1 MRLFHRLIP
10 ALAIA
15 WVNSCLSCALHD
27 SRSDFTYHLNLPD
40 DQCRTIS
47 YISGLIIPIQ
57 LSYPQGQAVG
67 SGWKGEI
74 IDVRLY
80 YVTERYDFNALIDST
95 RYHRSDRDYDVYNI
109 ANEDNY
115 IFNGSDQ
122 SRVIVRK
129 RGYTWLAHRMQNG
142 VLIMYQYD
150 ERFSNFKE
158 IDEFVRVFVER
169 ILIHKD

>member
-1 MRLFHRLIP
+1 MISRLPLFLLTLICSQ
-10 ALAIA
+10 ASLG
-15 WVNSCLSCALHD
+15 CALHD
-27 SRSDFTYHLNLPD
+27 SRSEAIYRLNLTD
-40 DQCRTIS
+40 AECRTIS

-80 YVTERYDFNALIDST
+80 YVTERYDFNALIGSNSY
-95 RYHRSDRDYDVYNI
+95 RRSDKDYDVYNI
-109 ANEDNY
+109 VNEDNY
-115 IFNGSDQ
+115 VFNGSDK

-129 RGYTWLAHRMQNG
+129 RGYTWLAHRMQHG